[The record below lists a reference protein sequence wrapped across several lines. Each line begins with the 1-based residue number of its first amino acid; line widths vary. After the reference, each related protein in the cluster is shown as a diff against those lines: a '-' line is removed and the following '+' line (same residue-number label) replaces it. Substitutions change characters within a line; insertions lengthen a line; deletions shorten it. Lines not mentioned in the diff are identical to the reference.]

1 MFVSMGNGGEKMK
14 LMDVIKQLD
23 AGTMAKII
31 LLLAEEFES
40 PRELEEHLGK
50 DVSEKELQEI
60 NQAALQEGR
69 QPLFFI

>member
-1 MFVSMGNGGEKMK
+1 MR
-14 LMDVIKQLD
+14 LMDVFKQLD

-50 DVSEKELQEI
+50 DVSEKELQKI
-60 NQAALQEGR
+60 NRAAPKEGR
-69 QPLFFI
+69 KPLSFI